1 MIVAENVSKTF
12 PALAHGQQSH
22 FKALDRISFS
32 IAAGECVAL
41 LGASG
46 SGKSTLIRMMCGLAR
61 MDSGSGHIAIGS
73 KLALQ
78 GDRFSDEIAQ
88 TRKIT
93 GVIFQQF
100 NLVGQLDVLTNVL
113 VGCLHSKTTLDV
125 LFRRFTEAERVKALE
140 CLDMVGLGP
149 QAYQRASTLS
159 GGQQQRVAVA
169 RALLKGAKVLLADE
183 PVASLDPESARKVM
197 DVLFGLTKELGMTLV
212 VSLHQISIARTYCQR
227 ALGMSR
233 GRLVYDG
240 PITDLTEQRLN
251 QLYGAD
257 AQELLMSEP
266 SAEQHINEITSNS
279 LVNA

>member
-1 MIVAENVSKTF
+1 MIAVQNVSKTF
-12 PALAHGQQSH
+12 PASSKGQQSQ
-22 FKALDRISFS
+22 FKALDNVSFS

-46 SGKSTLIRMMCGLAR
+46 SGKSTLIRMLCGLAR
-61 MDSGSGHIAIGS
+61 MDANSGHITIGS

-78 GDRFSDEIAQ
+78 SDRFGHEIAE
-88 TRKIT
+88 TRKVT

-113 VGCLHSKTTLDV
+113 IGCLHTKSALDV
-125 LFRRFTEAERVKALE
+125 LLRRFTEAERVQALE

-197 DVLFGLTKELGMTLV
+197 DVLFGLTKDLGMTLV

-233 GRLVYDG
+233 GKLVFDG
-240 PITDLTEQRLN
+240 PISDLTEYRLKH
-251 QLYGAD
+251 LYGAD
-257 AQELLMSEP
+257 AQELLTDEAPAPYHHSEKKM
-266 SAEQHINEITSNS
+266 S
-279 LVNA
+279 LVSA